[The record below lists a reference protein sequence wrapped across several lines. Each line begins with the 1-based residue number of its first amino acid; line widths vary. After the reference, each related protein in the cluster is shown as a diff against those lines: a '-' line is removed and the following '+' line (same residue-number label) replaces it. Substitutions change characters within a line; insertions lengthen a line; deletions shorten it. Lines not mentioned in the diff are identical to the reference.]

1 MVRLGKPCRRQDDS
15 VMRENP
21 WRAHLGLPIPLADQT
36 AMDSFNLSG
45 NPEQEYK
52 PLCAHCCA
60 HFGARRLMLID
71 ARLNHR
77 VFKDRSK
84 PCYLVCLSR
93 SGFTLVAYQATKVK
107 PLLREAW
114 RLRC

>member
-1 MVRLGKPCRRQDDS
+1 
-15 VMRENP
+15 MRENP

-52 PLCAHCCA
+52 PPCAHCCA
-60 HFGARRLMLID
+60 YFGARRLMPID

-84 PCYLVCLSR
+84 PCYLVCLNR

-107 PLLREAW
+107 PLLRGTW